1 MHRVRIFADQRVGV
15 RIAWNTF
22 PVNCSGYLKMLYPYL
37 RTFYRLEITRWIE
50 NWRNNYTDYGNN
62 KYVQNLHFDFFGIL
76 CAMILVHV
84 LLNGRF
90 IISSKVTLLTLSIP
104 LLMDPL
110 NMRLQEKLY
119 KFSDLRNIYMFLE
132 MNTKLDSFNPI
143 VSPMISK

>member
-1 MHRVRIFADQRVGV
+1 
-15 RIAWNTF
+15 
-22 PVNCSGYLKMLYPYL
+22 MLYPYL
-37 RTFYRLEITRWIE
+37 RTFYRLEITRRIE